1 MTSNESDLPTE
12 SHEGNS
18 NVNETEKSLESSLLS
33 TVRDEIKEKIEK
45 ILADVQLWSDTE
57 KLLLYL
63 KLPGSKHR
71 DKSKDEQE

>member
-1 MTSNESDLPTE
+1 MPLASSFSRTSEI
-12 SHEGNS
+12 
-18 NVNETEKSLESSLLS
+18 LLTNKLTFVS
-33 TVRDEIKEKIEK
+33 FHKFLTDIYVMVFVQ
-45 ILADVQLWSDTE
+45 ADVQLWSDTE